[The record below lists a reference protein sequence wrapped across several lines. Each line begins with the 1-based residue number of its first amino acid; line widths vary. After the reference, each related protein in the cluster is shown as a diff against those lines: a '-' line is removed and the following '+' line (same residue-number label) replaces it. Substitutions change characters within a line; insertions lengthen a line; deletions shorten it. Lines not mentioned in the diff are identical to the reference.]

1 MTAEVPGGTQP
12 LPTSVP
18 PGNQFEENVKN
29 DPYERLKEYSA
40 EFADLVRAGANKDQ
54 LLNGANGKHGLNAV
68 NEIFMMLPN
77 TGQSAEFRI
86 KE

>member
-1 MTAEVPGGTQP
+1 MTAEVPGGAEP
-12 LPTSVP
+12 PPFLVP
-18 PGNQFEENVKN
+18 PGVLSREQVKN

-68 NEIFMMLPN
+68 NEIFMMLPS

>member
-1 MTAEVPGGTQP
+1 M
-12 LPTSVP
+12 
-18 PGNQFEENVKN
+18 KH
-29 DPYERLKEYSA
+29 DPYEKLKVYSA

-68 NEIFMMLPN
+68 NEIFMMLPS